1 VAVHT
6 AIPPTIDDLAVVDR
20 PEVIAVLGFEGRT
33 ERPPSRFREVNA
45 DQLEPS
51 GAEPAE
57 TVAEGVT
64 QRASMAT

>member
-6 AIPPTIDDLAVVDR
+6 AVEPTVDDLAVVDR
-20 PEVIAVLGFEGRT
+20 PEAIAVLGFEGCT
-33 ERPPSRFREVNA
+33 ERPPSRFWDVNA
-45 DQLEPS
+45 DQFEPG
-51 GAEPAE
+51 GAEPTE